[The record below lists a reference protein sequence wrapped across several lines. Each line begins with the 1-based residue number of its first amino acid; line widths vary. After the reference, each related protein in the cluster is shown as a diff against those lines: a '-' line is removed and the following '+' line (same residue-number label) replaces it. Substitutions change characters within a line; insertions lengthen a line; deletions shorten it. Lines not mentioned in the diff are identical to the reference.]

1 MPARPIIGI
10 TTQTLEAVPGEL
22 PRCWVMS
29 QRYVLALAE
38 AGGVPQLVPLLCDDP
53 ETLRLIYDGVDG
65 ILLPGGVDIDPSVY
79 GAARS
84 PLCGR
89 TDPDRDHTELMLTR
103 WAMEERKPVLGICRG
118 VQLINVAAGGTLYQD
133 IATEHTG
140 AIKHDYFP
148 DGEQNP
154 RNQLVHDVELT
165 AGSRLEDILAVSGT
179 RVNSMHHQGIRDLAP
194 DLLASAY
201 APDGVIEAVESPDDA
216 FVFGVQ
222 WHPEDLTNRDWHMRR
237 LFESLLRAAAE
248 WRRGAPGRAEHHRH
262 GLR

>member
-133 IATEHTG
+133 IATERTG

-179 RVNSMHHQGIRDLAP
+179 RVNSMHHQGIEKLGDGLVAT
-194 DLLASAY
+194 AV
-201 APDGVIEAVESPDDA
+201 APDGLIEGIEGSNGAYLI
-216 FVFGVQ
+216 GVQ
-222 WHPEDLTNRDWHMRR
+222 WHPEALTDNDAESRR
-237 LFESLLRAAAE
+237 LFAEFIDAASK
-248 WRRGAPGRAEHHRH
+248 
-262 GLR
+262 

>member
-1 MPARPIIGI
+1 MPVRPVIGI
-10 TTQTLEAVPGEL
+10 TTQTLDAVPGEL

-53 ETLRLIYDGVDG
+53 ATLRLIYERLDGL
-65 ILLPGGVDIDPSVY
+65 LLPGGVDIDPSAY

-84 PLCGR
+84 SLCGR
-89 TDPDRDHTELMLTR
+89 TDPDRDRTELMLTR
-103 WAMEERKPVLGICRG
+103 WAMAERKPVLGICRG

-133 IATEHTG
+133 IAAEHTG

-148 DGEQNP
+148 NGEQNP
-154 RNQLVHDVELT
+154 RNQLVHEVELT
-165 AGSRLEDILAVSGT
+165 AGSRLEDILTVSGT

-194 DLLASAY
+194 DLVAAAR
-201 APDGVIEAVESPDDA
+201 APDGVIEALESPDDA

-222 WHPEDLTNRDWHMRR
+222 WHPEDLTDTDRHMRR
-237 LFESLLRAAAE
+237 LFERLLGEAAAFS
-248 WRRGAPGRAEHHRH
+248 RRPALGNRQTGMGNR
-262 GLR
+262 

>member
-1 MPARPIIGI
+1 MSWTSWAPARRWSTRSASSPKAPAPTARSPRTSAPAISRPWWISSLRRLRKEYRSPASDESHHERISQPLTFNVVHDMPVRPVIGI
-10 TTQTLEAVPGEL
+10 TTQTLDAIPGEL

-53 ETLRLIYDGVDG
+53 ETLRLIYERLDG

-89 TDPDRDHTELMLTR
+89 TDPDRDQTELMLTR

-118 VQLINVAAGGTLYQD
+118 AQLINVAAGGTLYQD
-133 IATEHTG
+133 IATERTG

-148 DGEQNP
+148 NGEQNP

-165 AGSRLEDILAVSGT
+165 GG
-179 RVNSMHHQGIRDLAP
+179 RVWRTF
-194 DLLASAY
+194 
-201 APDGVIEAVESPDDA
+201 SPCQA
-216 FVFGVQ
+216 
-222 WHPEDLTNRDWHMRR
+222 
-237 LFESLLRAAAE
+237 RA
-248 WRRGAPGRAEHHRH
+248 
-262 GLR
+262 